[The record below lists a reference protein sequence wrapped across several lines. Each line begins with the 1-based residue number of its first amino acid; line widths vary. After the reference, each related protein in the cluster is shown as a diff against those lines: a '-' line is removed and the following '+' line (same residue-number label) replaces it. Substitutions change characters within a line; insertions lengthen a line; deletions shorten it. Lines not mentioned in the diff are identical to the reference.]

1 MRRYELFLRTRG
13 CTYPFFFVV
22 FFLIFTQTPIII
34 YGTIVNP
41 APMEHFLE
49 NSFTL
54 TKILSLPPLLCI
66 IVKWK
71 YFLDLIFRSTA
82 VFSGH
87 LKLGSQMV
95 LSKVEAC
102 DGRQWELFEATEAST
117 SQKFRIFHCQPKKF
131 RIFRDRMEQIYESKT
146 LLSDIC
152 EGVVTFRYMKRSK
165 YIVEIIQIERM
176 VPYDE

>member
-13 CTYPFFFVV
+13 CTYPFFFLV
-22 FFLIFTQTPIII
+22 IFPILTQTPIII
-34 YGTIVNP
+34 YGMIVNP
-41 APMEHFLE
+41 VPMEHFLE
-49 NSFTL
+49 NCIPMIKMF
-54 TKILSLPPLLCI
+54 SLPPLLCI
-66 IVKWK
+66 IAKWK

-87 LKLGSQMV
+87 LELGSQIV

-102 DGRQWELFEATEAST
+102 DGRQWELFEAAEAST
-117 SQKFRIFHCQPKKF
+117 SQKFRIFHCKPKKF

-146 LLSDIC
+146 LFSDIC
-152 EGVVTFRYMKRSK
+152 EGVVTFRYMKRSR

-176 VPYDE
+176 VPYDK